1 MPPSGDR
8 STTSSSIR
16 NDPPLLPPARMSGS
30 FRVSLAWRPM
40 TWTGGA
46 LHITTS
52 PSGLR
57 LRGEIDAHS
66 ATTLASHLDPLP
78 VSTGDVV
85 IDLSEVGFIDSS
97 GLRVLVEAHQRAE
110 NEARRLVLQWPEPAG
125 AATAR
130 DQRADAVPPRSAVDR
145 CHRSRRQQF
154 RRERVD
160 QRLTHVADAD
170 PRVGAQRDD
179 GPDGTRRRV
188 DRSR

>member
-1 MPPSGDR
+1 
-8 STTSSSIR
+8 
-16 NDPPLLPPARMSGS
+16 
-30 FRVSLAWRPM
+30 M

-78 VSTGDVV
+78 GSTGDVV

-110 NEARRLVLQWPEPAG
+110 NEARRLVLSGPSRQVLRLLEISGLMQYLHVQPSTDAIE
-125 AATAR
+125 
-130 DQRADAVPPRSAVDR
+130 ADDSSSGESGSTSV
-145 CHRSRRQQF
+145 
-154 RRERVD
+154 
-160 QRLTHVADAD
+160 
-170 PRVGAQRDD
+170 
-179 GPDGTRRRV
+179 
-188 DRSR
+188 